1 MADKKKERK
10 PLQEMSFT
18 ELDYDAIIEHA
29 LSLGG
34 KTSVEAIAFLQEME
48 AEKVPFDDKKKA
60 KRRKVLERKKKR
72 KYDETAEKFITLDEP
87 LYTEDEI
94 EEKLNEVKE
103 VPKYSFLQIKKAYC
117 KKYYRSVIKNAE
129 KKDDTTT
136 TADKLAA
143 AMKKAQEN
151 AEE

>member
-60 KRRKVLERKKKR
+60 KRRKVLELSL
-72 KYDETAEKFITLDEP
+72 IH
-87 LYTEDEI
+87 I
-94 EEKLNEVKE
+94 
-103 VPKYSFLQIKKAYC
+103 
-117 KKYYRSVIKNAE
+117 
-129 KKDDTTT
+129 
-136 TADKLAA
+136 
-143 AMKKAQEN
+143 
-151 AEE
+151 

>member
-94 EEKLNEVKE
+94 EEKLNEIKE

-136 TADKLAA
+136 ADKLAA